1 MSGKPS
7 KTAIGAFVLGAVG
20 LTFAV
25 ILFYGGT
32 KFFTKQNFF
41 ITYFDGSVKGLN
53 KGSPVMFRGVQI
65 GEVEDIS
72 ITVVPSGS
80 TLKIPVIF
88 TLEPA
93 KFGGAAIAMEDDP
106 ESVKKVI
113 RKYGMRTQL
122 RNLNFLTGQLMV
134 ALDFFPEKEAD
145 YVGISKKYPEI
156 PSVPTSL
163 EELQQTIES
172 LPLREMVENLNSIV
186 ARMDRMLG
194 SLEERQ
200 TLKNL
205 EAAVTDFQAL
215 VQNID
220 TRVDPLMENLNKT
233 VGAAENTFSEATE
246 TLALAGQSIEE
257 LKASAQDTLNSA
269 QAALDR
275 SEKVMQNFTGD
286 SQLVTEMTMAL
297 REFSETARSFR
308 RLTDYLERHPEA
320 LLRGKSGR

>member
-1 MSGKPS
+1 
-7 KTAIGAFVLGAVG
+7 
-20 LTFAV
+20 
-25 ILFYGGT
+25 
-32 KFFTKQNFF
+32 
-41 ITYFDGSVKGLN
+41 
-53 KGSPVMFRGVQI
+53 MFRGVQI

-93 KFGGAAIAMEDDP
+93 KFGGAEIAMEDDP

-172 LPLREMVENLNSIV
+172 LPLREMVEISTVSRPN
-186 ARMDRMLG
+186 DRMRG

-246 TLALAGQSIEE
+246 TLALAGQSIEK
-257 LKASAQDTLNSA
+257 LRASAQDTLNSA